1 MSAVQ
6 NSKTYGQRFNQL
18 TNLFAKYSALE
29 ITLGI
34 TRQAKRL
41 TMATDLEN
49 IQRLLDRFK
58 RPIPSGDDYQTRLVE
73 EFELILSQRF
83 TDYFIQICDIIDL
96 TTDLTHMTR
105 GSAGSSLVCYLLGIT
120 DVDPI
125 KWNIPVARFMNPMR
139 DDLPDVDIDFEH
151 HRQTEV
157 MERIFQK
164 WPGKTARLS
173 NYVTYKEK
181 SARREAAKRLG
192 ATGNL
197 PRNFTYEKVGVDPKE
212 ARRIERK
219 LLGKKRCISKHCGG
233 IVMFTRQLP
242 KSLISADNQILLDKH
257 EVEDLEHLKVDIL
270 ANRGLSQLLQ
280 IDPDRRLDDY
290 PETDEATSKLL
301 ARGDVLGVTQGESPA
316 MRRLFRAIQ
325 PTSMQDC
332 VFATAM
338 IRPVAMSGR
347 QKAAVFQDWSR
358 EAVQDSIVFEDDAID
373 IISNIIGVDMY
384 EADMY
389 RRAFAKKNDEKILEF
404 VERMGNNPRKA
415 EAMAAL
421 QELSGFGLCRAHA
434 VNLGRLIWA
443 LAYQKAHNP
452 ESFWRANLAHCQG
465 SYRSWVYQC
474 EAHRRGIETKPGWWQ
489 HSFIPGCG
497 VRSNYLQRV
506 SFAGVIANGRVFRGK
521 GNRWVTFLTLGTNYG
536 EYIDVTIQR
545 PFQYR
550 DGDVVVGSGSIKHSN
565 NSDYIQCTEQTIYTL
580 GEWLNRVNKN
590 G

>member
-1 MSAVQ
+1 
-6 NSKTYGQRFNQL
+6 
-18 TNLFAKYSALE
+18 
-29 ITLGI
+29 
-34 TRQAKRL
+34 
-41 TMATDLEN
+41 MATDLEN

-58 RPIPSGDDYQTRLVE
+58 RPVPPGPEYQTRLAE
-73 EFELILSQRF
+73 EFELILNQRF
-83 TDYFIQICDIIDL
+83 TDYFLQICDIIDL

-125 KWNIPVARFMNPMR
+125 QWRIPVARFMNPLR

-151 HRQTEV
+151 HRQTQV
-157 MERIFQK
+157 MERIFRK

-197 PRNFTYEKVGVDPKE
+197 PRNFTYESVGVNANE
-212 ARRIERK
+212 AKRIERK
-219 LLGKKRCISKHCGG
+219 LMGKKRAISKHCGG

-242 KSLISADNQILLDKH
+242 KSLISQDNQILLDKY

-270 ANRGLSQLLQ
+270 ANRGLSQLLE
-280 IDPDRRLDDY
+280 IDPDTALASY
-290 PETDEATSKLL
+290 PHTDARTSALL
-301 ARGDVLGVTQGESPA
+301 SRGDVLGVTQGESPA

-325 PTSMQDC
+325 PTSMEDC

-347 QKAAVFQDWSR
+347 QKAAMFQDWSQ
-358 EAVQDSIVFEDDAID
+358 ETVQDSVVFEDDAID
-373 IISNIIGVDMY
+373 IISSIIGVDMY

-404 VERMGNNPRKA
+404 VERLGNNPRKQ

-434 VNLGRLIWA
+434 VNLGRLTWA

-452 ESFWRANLAHCQG
+452 EAFWRANLKHCQG
-465 SYRSWVYQC
+465 SYKQWVYQC
-474 EAHRRGIETKPGWWQ
+474 EAHRKGIETKPGWWQ
-489 HSFIPGCG
+489 KGFIPGCG
-497 VRSNYLQRV
+497 VRANYLERV
-506 SFAGVIANGRVFRGK
+506 EFAGVIANGRVFRGRN
-521 GNRWVTFLTLGTNYG
+521 NRYVTFLTLGTNYG
-536 EYIDVTIQR
+536 EYIDVTIQK
-545 PFQYR
+545 PFAYR
-550 DGDVVVGSGSIKHSN
+550 DGDVVAGSGMVKHSN
-565 NSDYIQCTEQTIYTL
+565 NSDYIHVTDQKLYTI
-580 GEWLNRVNKN
+580 GDWLKRVNETRN
-590 G
+590 T

>member
-1 MSAVQ
+1 
-6 NSKTYGQRFNQL
+6 
-18 TNLFAKYSALE
+18 
-29 ITLGI
+29 
-34 TRQAKRL
+34 
-41 TMATDLEN
+41 MATDLEN

-58 RPIPSGDDYQTRLVE
+58 RPVPSGPEYQNRLAE

-83 TDYFIQICDIIDL
+83 TDYFLQICDIIDL

-125 KWNIPVARFMNPMR
+125 EWNIPVARFMNPFR

-157 MERIFQK
+157 MERIFRK

-197 PRNFTYEKVGVDPKE
+197 PRNFTYEKIGVDPVE
-212 ARRIERK
+212 AKRIERK
-219 LLGKKRCISKHCGG
+219 LLGKKRAISKHCGG

-242 KSLISADNQILLDKH
+242 KSLITQDNQILLDKY
-257 EVEDLEHLKVDIL
+257 EIEDLEHLKVDIL
-270 ANRGLSQLLQ
+270 ANRGLSQLMD
-280 IDPDRRLDDY
+280 IDPDTALADY
-290 PETDEATSKLL
+290 PAYDDRTAALL
-301 ARGDVLGVTQGESPA
+301 CRGDVLGVTQGESPA

-325 PTSMQDC
+325 PTSVYDC

-347 QKAAVFQDWSR
+347 QKAAMFQDWSR
-358 EAVQDSIVFEDDAID
+358 EATEDSVVFEDDAID
-373 IISNIIGVDMY
+373 IISSIIGVDMY

-404 VERMGNNPRKA
+404 VERLGNNPRKA

-452 ESFWRANLAHCQG
+452 EAFWRANLQHCQG
-465 SYRSWVYQC
+465 SYKQWVYQC
-474 EAHRRGIETKPGWWQ
+474 EAHRKGIDTKPGWWQ
-489 HSFIPGCG
+489 HGFIPRCG
-497 VRSNYLQRV
+497 VRQKWLEHIE
-506 SFAGVIANGRVFRGK
+506 FAGVIANGRVFRGK
-521 GNRWVTFLTLGTNYG
+521 NGKYVTFLTLGIDYG
-536 EYIDVTIQR
+536 KYIDITIQR
-545 PFQYR
+545 PFAYR
-550 DGDVVVGSGSIKHSN
+550 DGDIVSGSGVIRHQN
-565 NSDYIQCTEQTIYTL
+565 NSDYISCSDAKLWTL
-580 GEWLNRVNKN
+580 TQWNQDQHNA
-590 G
+590 

>member
-1 MSAVQ
+1 
-6 NSKTYGQRFNQL
+6 
-18 TNLFAKYSALE
+18 
-29 ITLGI
+29 
-34 TRQAKRL
+34 
-41 TMATDLEN
+41 MATDLEN

-58 RPIPSGDDYQTRLVE
+58 RPIPPGDTYRIRLAE

-96 TTDLTHMTR
+96 TDDMIHMTR

-120 DVDPI
+120 DVNPV
-125 KWNIPVARFMNPMR
+125 KWQIPVARFMNPMR

-151 HRQTEV
+151 WQQLEV
-157 MERIFQK
+157 MNRIFKK

-197 PRNFTYEKVGVDPKE
+197 PRNFTYEKVGVDPIE
-212 ARRIERK
+212 AKRIERK

-242 KSLISADNQILLDKH
+242 KSLISQDNQILLDKY

-270 ANRGLSQLLQ
+270 ANRGLSQLLE
-280 IDPDRRLDDY
+280 IDSITKLEHY
-290 PETDEATSKLL
+290 PEQDEATSNLL
-301 ARGDVLGVTQGESPA
+301 SRGDVLGVTQGESPA
-316 MRRLFRAIQ
+316 MRRLFRAIK
-325 PTSMQDC
+325 PTCVQDC

-347 QKAAVFQDWSR
+347 QKAAMFQDWSQ
-358 EAVQDSIVFEDDAID
+358 EVVQDSVVFEDDAID
-373 IISNIIGVDMY
+373 IISDIIGVDMY

-404 VERMGNNPRKA
+404 VERLGNNPRKA

-443 LAYQKAHNP
+443 LAYHKAHNP
-452 ESFWRANLAHCQG
+452 EEFWKANLKHCQG
-465 SYRSWVYQC
+465 SYRGWVYQC
-474 EAHRRGIETKPGWWQ
+474 EAHRRGIETKPGWWR
-489 HSFIPGCG
+489 HGFPKGFG
-497 VRSNYLQRV
+497 VKQQWLDHV
-506 SFAGVIANGRVFRGK
+506 EFAGVIANGRVFKGK
-521 GNRWVTFLTLGTNYG
+521 NGKYVSFLTLGTNYG
-536 EYIDVTIQR
+536 EYVDVTIQR
-545 PFQYR
+545 PFGYR
-550 DGDVVVGSGSIKHSN
+550 DGDIVVGSGKIKHQN
-565 NSDYIQCTEQTIYTL
+565 NSDYIQTTDAKLLTWDQ
-580 GEWLNRVNKN
+580 WRDNKV
-590 G
+590 

>member
-1 MSAVQ
+1 
-6 NSKTYGQRFNQL
+6 
-18 TNLFAKYSALE
+18 
-29 ITLGI
+29 
-34 TRQAKRL
+34 
-41 TMATDLEN
+41 MATDLEN

-58 RPIPSGDDYQTRLVE
+58 RPIPPGNIYQTRLAE
-73 EFELILSQRF
+73 EFELILNQRF

-125 KWNIPVARFMNPMR
+125 EWSIPVARFMNPLR

-151 HRQTEV
+151 WRQTEV
-157 MERIFQK
+157 MERIFKK
-164 WPGKTARLS
+164 WPGMTARLS

-197 PRNFTYEKVGVDPKE
+197 PRNFTYDSVGVDPKE
-212 ARRIERK
+212 AKRIEGK
-219 LLGKKRCISKHCGG
+219 LMGKKRAISKHCGG

-242 KSLISADNQILLDKH
+242 KSLISQDNQILLDKY

-270 ANRGLSQLLQ
+270 ANRGLSQLLE
-280 IDPDRRLDDY
+280 IDGVTQLRHY
-290 PETDEATSKLL
+290 PKEDKATSDLL
-301 ARGDVLGVTQGESPA
+301 SRGDVLGVTQGESPA
-316 MRRLFRAIQ
+316 MRRLFRAIK
-325 PTSMQDC
+325 PKSVYDC

-347 QKAAVFQDWSR
+347 QKAAMFQDWSK
-358 EAVQDSIVFEDDAID
+358 EVVQDSIVFEDDAIG

-404 VERMGNNPRKA
+404 VERLGNNPRKA

-452 ESFWRANLAHCQG
+452 EDFWRANLKHCQG
-465 SYRSWVYQC
+465 SYRPWVYQC
-474 EAHRRGIETKPGWWQ
+474 EGHRKGLTVKSGWWTQ
-489 HSFIPGCG
+489 GFPKGMG
-497 VRSNYLQRV
+497 VKQQWLDHV
-506 SFAGVIANGRVFRGK
+506 SYAGVIANGRVFRGK
-521 GNRWVTFLTLGTNYG
+521 NGKWVTFLTLGTNYG
-536 EYIDVTIQR
+536 EYIDVTVQK
-545 PFQYR
+545 PLGYR
-550 DGDVVVGSGSIKHSN
+550 DGDIVAGQGVVKHQN
-565 NSDYIQCTEQTIYTL
+565 NSDYIESRSHKVHSFSS
-580 GEWLNRVNKN
+580 WSNRGQNKY
-590 G
+590 

>member
-1 MSAVQ
+1 
-6 NSKTYGQRFNQL
+6 
-18 TNLFAKYSALE
+18 
-29 ITLGI
+29 
-34 TRQAKRL
+34 
-41 TMATDLEN
+41 MATKDLEN

-58 RPIPSGDDYQTRLVE
+58 RPIPPGDTYQIRLAE

-96 TTDLTHMTR
+96 TDDMTHMTR

-125 KWNIPVARFMNPMR
+125 KWQIPVARFMNPMR

-151 HRQTEV
+151 WRQTEV
-157 MERIFQK
+157 MNRIFKK

-197 PRNFTYEKVGVDPKE
+197 PRNFTYEKVGVDPTE
-212 ARRIERK
+212 AKRIERK
-219 LLGKKRCISKHCGG
+219 LMGKKRCISKHCGG

-242 KSLISADNQILLDKH
+242 KSLISQDNQILLDKY

-270 ANRGLSQLLQ
+270 ANRGLSQLLE
-280 IDPDRRLDDY
+280 IDSITKLEHY
-290 PETDEATSKLL
+290 PEQDEATSKLL

-316 MRRLFRAIQ
+316 MRRLFRAIK
-325 PTSMQDC
+325 PTCVQDC

-347 QKAAVFQDWSR
+347 QKAAMFQDWSK
-358 EAVQDSIVFEDDAID
+358 EAVQNSIVFEDDAID
-373 IISNIIGVDMY
+373 IISNIIGVDNY

-404 VERMGNNPRKA
+404 VERLGNNPRKQ

-452 ESFWRANLAHCQG
+452 EEFWRANLKHCEG
-465 SYRSWVYQC
+465 SYRRWVYQC
-474 EAHRRGIETKPGWWQ
+474 EAHRRGLDTKPGWWQ
-489 HSFIPGCG
+489 HSFPKGMG
-497 VRSNYLQRV
+497 VRQQWLDRV
-506 SFAGVIANGRVFRGK
+506 QFSGVIANGRVFRGRN
-521 GNRWVTFLTLGTNYG
+521 NRWVTFVTLGTDYG
-536 EYIDVTIQR
+536 EYIDVTIQK
-545 PFQYR
+545 PFGYR
-550 DGDVVVGSGSIKHSN
+550 DGDVVVGSGKVKHSN
-565 NSDYIQCTEQTIYTL
+565 NSDYIQSTDAKLLTW
-580 GEWLNRVNKN
+580 GEWQSSNK
-590 G
+590 

>member
-1 MSAVQ
+1 
-6 NSKTYGQRFNQL
+6 
-18 TNLFAKYSALE
+18 
-29 ITLGI
+29 
-34 TRQAKRL
+34 
-41 TMATDLEN
+41 MATDLEN

-58 RPIPSGDDYQTRLVE
+58 RPVPPGPEYQTRLAE
-73 EFELILSQRF
+73 EFELILNQRF
-83 TDYFIQICDIIDL
+83 TDYFLQICDIIDL

-125 KWNIPVARFMNPMR
+125 QWRIPVARFMNPLR

-151 HRQTEV
+151 HRQTQV
-157 MERIFQK
+157 MERIFRK

-197 PRNFTYEKVGVDPKE
+197 PRNFTYESVGVNANE
-212 ARRIERK
+212 AKRIERK
-219 LLGKKRCISKHCGG
+219 LMGKKRAISKHCGG

-242 KSLISADNQILLDKH
+242 KSLISQDNQILLDKY

-270 ANRGLSQLLQ
+270 ANRGLSQLLE
-280 IDPDRRLDDY
+280 IDPDTALASY
-290 PETDEATSKLL
+290 PHTDARTSALL
-301 ARGDVLGVTQGESPA
+301 SRGDVLGVTQGESPA

-325 PTSMQDC
+325 PTSMEDC

-347 QKAAVFQDWSR
+347 QKAAMFQDWSQ
-358 EAVQDSIVFEDDAID
+358 ETVQDSVVFEDDAID

-404 VERMGNNPRKA
+404 VERLGNNPRKQ

-452 ESFWRANLAHCQG
+452 EAFWRANLKHCQG
-465 SYRSWVYQC
+465 SYKQWVYQC
-474 EAHRRGIETKPGWWQ
+474 EAHRKGIETKPGWWQ
-489 HSFIPGCG
+489 KGFIPGCG
-497 VRSNYLQRV
+497 VRANYLERV
-506 SFAGVIANGRVFRGK
+506 EFAGVIANGRVFRGRN
-521 GNRWVTFLTLGTNYG
+521 NRYVTFLTLGTNYG
-536 EYIDVTIQR
+536 EYIDITIQK
-545 PFQYR
+545 PFAYR
-550 DGDVVVGSGSIKHSN
+550 DGDVVAGSGMVKHSN
-565 NSDYIQCTEQTIYTL
+565 NSDYIHVTDQKLYTI
-580 GEWLNRVNKN
+580 GDWLKRVNETRN
-590 G
+590 T

>member
-1 MSAVQ
+1 
-6 NSKTYGQRFNQL
+6 
-18 TNLFAKYSALE
+18 
-29 ITLGI
+29 
-34 TRQAKRL
+34 
-41 TMATDLEN
+41 MATDLEN
-49 IQRLLDRFK
+49 IQRLLERFK
-58 RPIPSGDDYQTRLVE
+58 RPIPPGDNYQNRLAE
-73 EFELILSQRF
+73 EFELILNQRF
-83 TDYFIQICDIIDL
+83 TDYFLQICDIIDL

-105 GSAGSSLVCYLLGIT
+105 GSAGSSLICYLLGIT

-125 KWNIPVARFMNPMR
+125 KWNIPVARFMNPLR

-157 MERIFQK
+157 MERVFHK

-212 ARRIERK
+212 AKRIERK

-242 KSLISADNQILLDKH
+242 KSLISQDNQILLDKY

-270 ANRGLSQLLQ
+270 ANRGLSQLLE
-280 IDPDRRLDDY
+280 IDSITKLEHY
-290 PETDEATSKLL
+290 PQEDKATSDLL
-301 ARGDVLGVTQGESPA
+301 SRGDVLGVTQGESPA

-347 QKAAVFQDWSR
+347 QKAAMFQDWSQ
-358 EAVQDSIVFEDDAID
+358 EVVQDSVVFEDDAID

-404 VERMGNNPRKA
+404 VERLGNNPRKT
-415 EAMAAL
+415 EAMSAL

-443 LAYQKAHNP
+443 LAYHKAHNP
-452 ESFWRANLAHCQG
+452 EEFWRANLKHCQG
-465 SYRSWVYQC
+465 SYKQWVYQC
-474 EAHRRGIETKPGWWQ
+474 EAHRRGIETKEGWWQ
-489 HSFIPGCG
+489 TGFILGCG
-497 VRSNYLQRV
+497 VRQQWLQRV
-506 SFAGVIANGRVFRGK
+506 EFAGVIANGRVFRGK
-521 GNRWVTFLTLGTNYG
+521 NNKWVTFLTLGTDYG
-536 EYIDVTIQR
+536 QYIDVTIQR
-545 PFQYR
+545 PFAYR
-550 DGDVVVGSGSIKHSN
+550 DGDVVSGSGMVKHSN
-565 NSDYIQCTEQTIYTL
+565 NSDYIHVTDQKLYTL
-580 GEWLNRVNKN
+580 REWQNYAKNTNRRRSKENN
-590 G
+590 T

>member
-1 MSAVQ
+1 
-6 NSKTYGQRFNQL
+6 
-18 TNLFAKYSALE
+18 
-29 ITLGI
+29 
-34 TRQAKRL
+34 
-41 TMATDLEN
+41 MATKDLEN

-58 RPIPSGDDYQTRLVE
+58 RPIPPGDTYQIRLAE

-96 TTDLTHMTR
+96 TDDMTHMTR

-120 DVDPI
+120 DVDPV
-125 KWNIPVARFMNPMR
+125 KWQIPVARFMNPMR

-151 HRQTEV
+151 WRQTEV
-157 MERIFQK
+157 MNRIFKK

-197 PRNFTYEKVGVDPKE
+197 PRNFTYEKVGVDPTE
-212 ARRIERK
+212 AKRIERK

-242 KSLISADNQILLDKH
+242 KSLISQDNQILLDKY

-270 ANRGLSQLLQ
+270 ANRGLSQLLE
-280 IDPDRRLDDY
+280 IDSITKLEHY
-290 PETDEATSKLL
+290 PEQDEATSKLL

-316 MRRLFRAIQ
+316 MRRLFRAIK
-325 PTSMQDC
+325 PTCVQDC

-347 QKAAVFQDWSR
+347 QKAAMFQDWSK
-358 EAVQDSIVFEDDAID
+358 EAVQNSIVFEDDAID
-373 IISNIIGVDMY
+373 IISNIIGVDNY

-404 VERMGNNPRKA
+404 VERLGNNPRKQ

-452 ESFWRANLAHCQG
+452 EEFWRANLKHCEG
-465 SYRSWVYQC
+465 SYRRWVYQC
-474 EAHRRGIETKPGWWQ
+474 EAHRRGLDTKPGWWQ
-489 HSFIPGCG
+489 HSFPKGMG
-497 VRSNYLQRV
+497 VRQQWLDRV
-506 SFAGVIANGRVFRGK
+506 QFSGVIANGRVFRGRN
-521 GNRWVTFLTLGTNYG
+521 NRWVTFVTLGTDYG
-536 EYIDVTIQR
+536 EYIDVTIQK
-545 PFQYR
+545 PFGYR
-550 DGDVVVGSGSIKHSN
+550 DGDIVVGSGKVKHSN
-565 NSDYIQCTEQTIYTL
+565 NSDYIQSTDAKLLTW
-580 GEWLNRVNKN
+580 GEWQSSNK
-590 G
+590 

>member
-1 MSAVQ
+1 
-6 NSKTYGQRFNQL
+6 
-18 TNLFAKYSALE
+18 
-29 ITLGI
+29 
-34 TRQAKRL
+34 
-41 TMATDLEN
+41 MATDLEN

-58 RPIPSGDDYQTRLVE
+58 RPVPPGPEYQNRLAE
-73 EFELILSQRF
+73 EFELILNQRF
-83 TDYFIQICDIIDL
+83 TDYFLQICDIIDL

-125 KWNIPVARFMNPMR
+125 QWRIPVARFMNPLR

-151 HRQTEV
+151 HRQTQV
-157 MERIFQK
+157 MERIFKK

-197 PRNFTYEKVGVDPKE
+197 PRNFTYESVGVNANE
-212 ARRIERK
+212 AKRIERK
-219 LLGKKRCISKHCGG
+219 LIGKKRAISKHCGG

-242 KSLISADNQILLDKH
+242 KSLISQDNQILLDKH

-270 ANRGLSQLLQ
+270 ANRGLSQLME
-280 IDPDRRLDDY
+280 IDPYTALADY
-290 PETDEATSKLL
+290 PSTDERTSALL
-301 ARGDVLGVTQGESPA
+301 SRGDVLGVTQGESPA

-325 PTSMQDC
+325 PTSMEDC

-347 QKAAVFQDWSR
+347 QKAAMFQDWSQ
-358 EAVQDSIVFEDDAID
+358 ETVQDSVVFEDDAID

-404 VERMGNNPRKA
+404 VERLGNNPRKQ

-443 LAYQKAHNP
+443 LAYQKAHDP
-452 ESFWRANLAHCQG
+452 EAFWRANLKHCQG
-465 SYRSWVYQC
+465 SYKQWVYQC
-474 EAHRRGIETKPGWWQ
+474 EAHRKGIETKPGWWQ
-489 HSFIPGCG
+489 NGFIPGCG
-497 VRSNYLQRV
+497 VRANYLERV
-506 SFAGVIANGRVFRGK
+506 NFAGVIANGRVFRGRN
-521 GNRWVTFLTLGTNYG
+521 NRYVTFLTLGTNYG
-536 EYIDVTIQR
+536 EYIDVTIQK
-545 PFQYR
+545 PFAYR
-550 DGDVVVGSGSIKHSN
+550 DGDIVAGSGMVKHSN
-565 NSDYIQCTEQTIYTL
+565 NSDYIHVTDQKLYTI
-580 GEWLNRVNKN
+580 GEWQKRVNETRN
-590 G
+590 T

>member
-1 MSAVQ
+1 
-6 NSKTYGQRFNQL
+6 
-18 TNLFAKYSALE
+18 
-29 ITLGI
+29 
-34 TRQAKRL
+34 
-41 TMATDLEN
+41 MATDLEN

-58 RPIPSGDDYQTRLVE
+58 RPVPSGPEYQTRLAE
-73 EFELILSQRF
+73 EFELILNQRF
-83 TDYFIQICDIIDL
+83 TDYFLQICDIIDL

-125 KWNIPVARFMNPMR
+125 QWRIPVARFMNPLR

-151 HRQTEV
+151 HRQTQV
-157 MERIFQK
+157 MERIFKK

-197 PRNFTYEKVGVDPKE
+197 PRNFTYESVGVNANE
-212 ARRIERK
+212 AKRIERK
-219 LLGKKRCISKHCGG
+219 LMGKKRAISKHCGG

-242 KSLISADNQILLDKH
+242 KSLISQDNQILLDKY

-270 ANRGLSQLLQ
+270 ANRGLSQLLE
-280 IDPDRRLDDY
+280 IDPDTALASY
-290 PETDEATSKLL
+290 PHTDARTSALL
-301 ARGDVLGVTQGESPA
+301 SRGDVLGVTQGESPA

-325 PTSMQDC
+325 PTSMEDC

-347 QKAAVFQDWSR
+347 QKAAMFQDWSQ
-358 EAVQDSIVFEDDAID
+358 ETVQDSVVFEDDAID

-404 VERMGNNPRKA
+404 VERLGNNPRKQ

-452 ESFWRANLAHCQG
+452 EAFWRANLKHCQG
-465 SYRSWVYQC
+465 SYKQWVYQC
-474 EAHRRGIETKPGWWQ
+474 EAHRKGIETKPGWWQ
-489 HSFIPGCG
+489 KGFIPGCG
-497 VRSNYLQRV
+497 VRANYLERV
-506 SFAGVIANGRVFRGK
+506 EFAGVIANGRVFRGRN
-521 GNRWVTFLTLGTNYG
+521 NRYVTFLTLGTNYG
-536 EYIDVTIQR
+536 EYIDVTIQK
-545 PFQYR
+545 PFAYR
-550 DGDVVVGSGSIKHSN
+550 DGDVVAGSGMVKHSN
-565 NSDYIQCTEQTIYTL
+565 NSDYIHVTDQKLYTI
-580 GEWLNRVNKN
+580 GDWLKRVNETRN
-590 G
+590 T

>member
-1 MSAVQ
+1 
-6 NSKTYGQRFNQL
+6 
-18 TNLFAKYSALE
+18 
-29 ITLGI
+29 
-34 TRQAKRL
+34 
-41 TMATDLEN
+41 MATDLEN

-58 RPIPSGDDYQTRLVE
+58 RPVPSGPEYQNRLAE

-83 TDYFIQICDIIDL
+83 TDYFLQICDIIDL

-125 KWNIPVARFMNPMR
+125 EWNIPVARFMNPFR

-157 MERIFQK
+157 MERIFRK

-197 PRNFTYEKVGVDPKE
+197 PRNFTYEKIGVDPVE
-212 ARRIERK
+212 AKRIERK
-219 LLGKKRCISKHCGG
+219 LLGKKRAISKHCGC

-242 KSLISADNQILLDKH
+242 KSLISQDNQILLDKH

-270 ANRGLSQLLQ
+270 ANRGLSQLME
-280 IDPDRRLDDY
+280 IDPDTALADY
-290 PETDEATSKLL
+290 PAYDDRTAALL
-301 ARGDVLGVTQGESPA
+301 CRGDVLGVTQGESPA

-325 PTSMQDC
+325 PTSVYDC

-347 QKAAVFQDWSR
+347 QKAAMFQDWSR
-358 EAVQDSIVFEDDAID
+358 EATEDSVVFEDDAID
-373 IISNIIGVDMY
+373 IISSIIGVDMY

-404 VERMGNNPRKA
+404 VERLGNNPRKA

-421 QELSGFGLCRAHA
+421 QELTGFGLCRAHA

-452 ESFWRANLAHCQG
+452 EAFWRANLKHCQG
-465 SYRSWVYQC
+465 SYKQWVYQC
-474 EAHRRGIETKPGWWQ
+474 EAHRKGIDTKPGWWQ
-489 HSFIPGCG
+489 HGFIPRCG
-497 VRSNYLQRV
+497 VRQKWLEHIE
-506 SFAGVIANGRVFRGK
+506 FAGVIANGRVFRGK
-521 GNRWVTFLTLGTNYG
+521 NGKYVTFLTLGIDYG
-536 EYIDVTIQR
+536 KYIDITIPR
-545 PFQYR
+545 PFAYR
-550 DGDVVVGSGSIKHSN
+550 DGDIVSGSGVIRHQN
-565 NSDYIQCTEQTIYTL
+565 NSDYISCSDAKLWTL
-580 GEWLNRVNKN
+580 TQWNQDQHNA
-590 G
+590 

>member
-1 MSAVQ
+1 
-6 NSKTYGQRFNQL
+6 
-18 TNLFAKYSALE
+18 
-29 ITLGI
+29 
-34 TRQAKRL
+34 
-41 TMATDLEN
+41 MATDLEN

-58 RPIPSGDDYQTRLVE
+58 RPVPPGPEYQNRLAE

-83 TDYFIQICDIIDL
+83 TDYFLQICDIIDL
-96 TTDLTHMTR
+96 TADLTHMTR

-125 KWNIPVARFMNPMR
+125 EWRIPVARFMNPMR

-157 MERIFQK
+157 MERIFRK

-197 PRNFTYEKVGVDPKE
+197 PRNFTYESVGVDPVE

-219 LLGKKRCISKHCGG
+219 LMGKKRAISKHCGG

-242 KSLISADNQILLDKH
+242 KSLISQDNQILLDKH

-270 ANRGLSQLLQ
+270 ANRGLSQLLE
-280 IDPDRRLDDY
+280 IDPHTALASY
-290 PETDEATSKLL
+290 PRTDARTAALL

-325 PTSMQDC
+325 PTSVEDC

-347 QKAAVFQDWSR
+347 QKASMFQDWSQ
-358 EAVQDSIVFEDDAID
+358 EVMQDSIVFEDDAID
-373 IISNIIGVDMY
+373 IISSIIGVDMY

-404 VERMGNNPRKA
+404 VERLGNNPRKA
-415 EAMAAL
+415 DAMAAL

-452 ESFWRANLAHCQG
+452 EAFWRANLRHCEG
-465 SYRSWVYQC
+465 SYKRWVYQC
-474 EAHRRGIETKPGWWQ
+474 EAHRRGLETRPGWWQ
-489 HSFIPGCG
+489 HSFPPGMG
-497 VRSNYLQRV
+497 VQQQWLDRV
-506 SFAGVIANGRVFRGK
+506 QFAGVIANGRVFRGRN
-521 GNRWVTFLTLGTNYG
+521 GRWVTFITLGVDYG
-536 EYIDVTIQR
+536 EYIDITIQR
-545 PFQYR
+545 PFAYR
-550 DGDVVVGSGSIKHSN
+550 DGDIVVGSGRVRHSN
-565 NSDYIQCTEQTIYTL
+565 NSDYVETTSQELWTFEQ
-580 GEWLNRVNKN
+580 WRHRNP
-590 G
+590 